1 MSVHIDARIPPVV
14 TAAGLV
20 IQSSEDHAEFKLLF
34 HQIHSAAPFCGIDPS
49 QRQRVDSKYQLQA
62 ALFRVFTSPKFHL
75 ISRPRSHRYD
85 LLVDKKIPGT
95 RGENTEELGVL
106 R

>member
-1 MSVHIDARIPPVV
+1 VV

-20 IQSSEDHAEFKLLF
+20 IQSSLVLQYSEDHAEFKLLF

-62 ALFRVFTSPKFHL
+62 TCSEFSTSPKLHFDRAQA
-75 ISRPRSHRYD
+75 SAARFAC
-85 LLVDKKIPGT
+85 G
-95 RGENTEELGVL
+95 
-106 R
+106 

>member
-34 HQIHSAAPFCGIDPS
+34 HQIHSDAPFCGIDPS
-49 QRQRVDSKYQLQA
+49 LRQRVDSKYQLQA
-62 ALFRVFTSPKFHL
+62 TCSEFFTSPKLHFDRAQA
-75 ISRPRSHRYD
+75 SAARFAC
-85 LLVDKKIPGT
+85 G
-95 RGENTEELGVL
+95 
-106 R
+106 